1 MINDYSRLYA
11 DSQITLTLM
20 INQWQTFS
28 NNQEGFENAQG
39 YLLVILSASVLQN
52 GFLNASI

>member
-28 NNQEGFENAQG
+28 NNQEGFESAQG

>member
-1 MINDYSRLYA
+1 
-11 DSQITLTLM
+11 M

>member
-1 MINDYSRLYA
+1 MTINA

-39 YLLVILSASVLQN
+39 YLLVILSTSTLQN